1 MYYLDPDPM
10 SMDIFDETYETYEIE
25 ETMPMQ
31 SPIDMRSS
39 KCSSK
44 GKSKGMPRFE
54 KSQTACGNIKA
65 KCTQFGQAY
74 VPDQPYCNLVSFKKA
89 LLMGT
94 IFADLYDPYYD
105 KGKGKC

>member
-10 SMDIFDETYETYEIE
+10 SMDIFDENYETYETDGIE

-39 KCSSK
+39 K
-44 GKSKGMPRFE
+44 GKSKGKARFE
-54 KSQTACGNIKA
+54 KSQAACGNIKA
-65 KCTQFGQAY
+65 KCTKFGQAY

-89 LLMGT
+89 LRMGT

-105 KGKGKC
+105 KGKC